1 MASWAAHRKLSVFDF
16 TLFSPVLVLFSICR
30 VWGWFFFLNSAF
42 SFSWCESHIKGQ
54 CCWEA
59 PSLQKPLDGML
70 LEPTSQH
77 GRQWL
82 IATVST
88 VATKKKNA
96 PPAAEKGVSEV
107 KIKNVCRNPGS
118 RNVLGQYSALRWCL
132 MESKKKFLLLCVHNR
147 NLYLPL
153 SHLLILT
160 AATH

>member
-1 MASWAAHRKLSVFDF
+1 MANWAAHRKLSVFDF
-16 TLFSPVLVLFSICR
+16 TLFSPVFVLFSICR
-30 VWGWFFFLNSAF
+30 IGFFFFLNATF

-59 PSLQKPLDGML
+59 PSLQKPLNGML

-88 VATKKKNA
+88 VATLKKKNP

-107 KIKNVCRNPGS
+107 KIRNVCRNPGP
-118 RNVLGQYSALRWCL
+118 RNVLGQFCALRLCL
-132 MESKKKFLLLCVHNR
+132 MESKKKFLLYIIKTCTFNQVTYTEDN
-147 NLYLPL
+147 YTF
-153 SHLLILT
+153 I
-160 AATH
+160 